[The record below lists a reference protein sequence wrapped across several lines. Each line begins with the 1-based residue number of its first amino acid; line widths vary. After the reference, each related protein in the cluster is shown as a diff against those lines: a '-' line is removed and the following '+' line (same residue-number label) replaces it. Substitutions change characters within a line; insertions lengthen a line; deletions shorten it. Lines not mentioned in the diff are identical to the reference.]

1 MIISRKK
8 HCRTQHQLRKGRL
21 PYWSDNLRLRWLGRP
36 RRYGHGSEVASL
48 PYNSD
53 SLRINNYWICK
64 SGQKLE
70 SPVLGVYCHMTA
82 NRLSKHCPRTKLLS
96 SVNIFNPKL
105 WDVSFTKQTSQSPVS
120 DVKVKVLF
128 AFDRFKTNWNKLK
141 LEMLLCSKTVFLGKI
156 TFTDTV
162 ALSTKKSGQ
171 L

>member
-1 MIISRKK
+1 MLHFLNSLAPVPMIQRFAAKLKSGISIQFKNFLWNK
-8 HCRTQHQLRKGRL
+8 SLKWQ
-21 PYWSDNLRLRWLGRP
+21 
-36 RRYGHGSEVASL
+36 AS
-48 PYNSD
+48 PNSD
-53 SLRINNYWICK
+53 SLRINNYWVCK
-64 SGQKLE
+64 SGQKLG

-128 AFDRFKTNWNKLK
+128 AFDRFKTNWNNLK